1 MIITVSFFICLLA
14 ENYCSK
20 EAVNSF
26 GAVNCNSKMCLC
38 YQLPLKRR
46 QLCSCCFLHQVAVI
60 FPLFSTV
67 LWWARQSLISA
78 LENPRWLRELARS
91 WIGVN
96 THAHSFMHCGGHQTS
111 WPNELW
117 WAKQSLTSALENP
130 RWLQELARSWIGV
143 NTHAHSFMHCGRH
156 QTSWQTWS
164 PPECSVYPFLHYSKI
179 IVWNVCLDV
188 LRHARQQCCY
198 SFTESRIWR
207 WWKRDWG
214 KWMPKLK
221 KKRDV
226 RNFFFHT

>member
-20 EAVNSF
+20 EAVYSF

-78 LENPRWLRELARS
+78 LENTRWLRELARS
-91 WIGVN
+91 WISVN
-96 THAHSFMHCGGHQTS
+96 T
-111 WPNELW
+111 N
-117 WAKQSLTSALENP
+117 
-130 RWLQELARSWIGV
+130 
-143 NTHAHSFMHCGRH
+143 AHSFMHCGRH

-164 PPECSVYPFLHYSKI
+164 PPECSFYPFLHYSKI

-214 KWMPKLK
+214 KWMLKLK

-226 RNFFFHT
+226 FFFDT